1 MQKRHVI
8 DVIFNTNTLQITHG
22 SHETGVLFY
31 FYKNIIICSSLV
43 CEILPIHRAIQFEY
57 ASWCKERDK
66 KRAREISLES
76 GNEDKDASELLQ
88 YDEYAF
94 ESYVIREVDQEFR
107 FRNESLAKALCALD
121 EVNRRII
128 LKYFFMDMTDREIGE
143 QMELNL
149 HTVTMQRERSLK
161 KLRRLLSEEDD

>member
-1 MQKRHVI
+1 MTTPSDQEMLEV
-8 DVIFNTNTLQITHG
+8 NT
-22 SHETGVLFY
+22 F
-31 FYKNIIICSSLV
+31 KSL
-43 CEILPIHRAIQFEY
+43 IHRAIQFEY

-66 KRAREISLES
+66 KRAREYSFDP
-76 GNEDKDASELLQ
+76 GDEDKVSSEIVQ

-128 LKYFFMDMTDREIGE
+128 LEYFFLDMTDREIGK
-143 QMELNL
+143 QMELSL
-149 HTVTMQRERSLK
+149 HSVTMHRERSLN
-161 KLRRLLSEEDD
+161 KLWRLLSDEDD

>member
-1 MQKRHVI
+1 MTTPSDQEMLEV
-8 DVIFNTNTLQITHG
+8 NT
-22 SHETGVLFY
+22 F
-31 FYKNIIICSSLV
+31 KSL
-43 CEILPIHRAIQFEY
+43 IHRAIQFEY

-66 KRAREISLES
+66 KRAREFSFDP
-76 GNEDKDASELLQ
+76 GDEDKVSSEIVQ
-88 YDEYAF
+88 YDKYAF
-94 ESYVIREVDQEFR
+94 ESYVIREVDQEFH

-121 EVNRRII
+121 EISRRII

-161 KLRRLLSEEDD
+161 KLWRLLSEEDD

>member
-1 MQKRHVI
+1 MTTPSDQEMLEI
-8 DVIFNTNTLQITHG
+8 NT
-22 SHETGVLFY
+22 F
-31 FYKNIIICSSLV
+31 KSL
-43 CEILPIHRAIQFEY
+43 IHRAIQFEY

-107 FRNESLAKALCALD
+107 FRNESLAKAGYQISCPLPPPDFGHPRAASAGF
-121 EVNRRII
+121 
-128 LKYFFMDMTDREIGE
+128 YPY
-143 QMELNL
+143 
-149 HTVTMQRERSLK
+149 
-161 KLRRLLSEEDD
+161 LLVS

>member
-1 MQKRHVI
+1 MTTPSDQEMLEI
-8 DVIFNTNTLQITHG
+8 NT
-22 SHETGVLFY
+22 F
-31 FYKNIIICSSLV
+31 KSL
-43 CEILPIHRAIQFEY
+43 IHRAIQFEY

-66 KRAREISLES
+66 KRAREISFDP
-76 GNEDKDASELLQ
+76 GDEDKVSSEIVQ

-94 ESYVIREVDQEFR
+94 ESYVIREVDQVFH
-107 FRNESLAKALCALD
+107 FRNESLAMALCALD
-121 EVNRRII
+121 EISRRII

-161 KLRRLLSEEDD
+161 KLLRLLSEEDD

>member
-1 MQKRHVI
+1 MSTPSDQEMLEI
-8 DVIFNTNTLQITHG
+8 NTFKSLI
-22 SHETGVLFY
+22 
-31 FYKNIIICSSLV
+31 YK
-43 CEILPIHRAIQFEY
+43 AIQFEY

-66 KRAREISLES
+66 KRAREFSFDP
-76 GNEDKDASELLQ
+76 GDEDKVSSGIVQ

-94 ESYVIREVDQEFR
+94 ESYVIREVNQEFR

-149 HTVTMQRERSLK
+149 HAVTMQRERSLK